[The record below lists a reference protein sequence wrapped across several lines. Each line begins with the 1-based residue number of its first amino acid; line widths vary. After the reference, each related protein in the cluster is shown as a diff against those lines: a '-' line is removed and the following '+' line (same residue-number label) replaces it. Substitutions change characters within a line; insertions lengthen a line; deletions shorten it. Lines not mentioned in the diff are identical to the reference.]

1 MNRFKRTES
10 DVDKQI
16 YRQKRAEYKSSVKE
30 KKQQYKT
37 SVHQALFDNKRNSS
51 KFWDTVRRAR
61 QRKTKQPNI
70 EISTWQNH
78 FQNVLGNGKSHVSSK
93 ESGNEEQFET
103 QSDTN
108 AEADITHVPELDSP
122 VEVRQ
127 AIRNL
132 KH

>member
-1 MNRFKRTES
+1 MQTKKRKKKKATTDKRT
-10 DVDKQI
+10 D
-16 YRQKRAEYKSSVKE
+16 YKSTVRE
-30 KKQQYKT
+30 KKPHYKT
-37 SVHQALFDNKRNSS
+37 SVHQALFHSRRNSS
-51 KFWDTVRRAR
+51 KFWDTVRRAG
-61 QRKTKQPNI
+61 QRKTQQADVD
-70 EISTWQNH
+70 ISTWHNH
-78 FQNVLGNGKSHVSSK
+78 FHNVLGDGKAQVPSK

>member
-1 MNRFKRTES
+1 M
-10 DVDKQI
+10 
-16 YRQKRAEYKSSVKE
+16 
-30 KKQQYKT
+30 
-37 SVHQALFDNKRNSS
+37 
-51 KFWDTVRRAR
+51 
-61 QRKTKQPNI
+61 P
-70 EISTWQNH
+70 
-78 FQNVLGNGKSHVSSK
+78 SK